1 MRQRYW
7 IVLWTAL
14 AVAPAGCGDSADP
27 KEEPQPDNE
36 SAPTASDTP
45 KDGPAEGIAQ
55 FLKAL
60 RAGDHVKTK
69 AMLTAAAR
77 ETVTDLDIPFEPPA
91 SDTAEF
97 EIGDVQYLDDDSA
110 HVACMLSDLDEN
122 SQRRSEEV
130 VWMLRR
136 EPQGWRIAG
145 FAALAHEGGPLR
157 ALDFEDRQQMAATK
171 AAMQGSPEVRQGPI
185 EEAHRPRQPDAP
197 IRR

>member
-1 MRQRYW
+1 MRQRNW
-7 IVLWTAL
+7 IVLWAVL
-14 AVAPAGCGDSADP
+14 AVTAAGCGDSADP
-27 KEEPQPDNE
+27 TEEPKPDNE
-36 SAPTASDTP
+36 PASTASETP
-45 KDGPAEGIAQ
+45 KNGPAEGIAQ

-69 AMLTAAAR
+69 AMLTVAAR
-77 ETVTDLDIPFEPPA
+77 ETVDALDIPFEPPA

-97 EIGDVQYLDDDSA
+97 EIGDVQYLDENSA
-110 HVACMLSDLDEN
+110 RVACMLSDLDEN
-122 SQRRSEEV
+122 SKRQSEEV

-171 AAMQGSPEVRQGPI
+171 AAMQGNPEVRQGPV
-185 EEAHRPRQPDAP
+185 EEAQGPRQSDGS